1 MPDKPRQRLILF
13 LDAQNF
19 YRGARR
25 AFFSP
30 QDSSVCGQID
40 PMKLAELLCSLR
52 KQPDNTEDTIAHEVR
67 IYTGRPDA
75 TKEPKSYAAN
85 VKQCNAWAA
94 AGAKVIH
101 RSLRYPLDW
110 PLSKAQEKGIDVTL
124 AIDFVALA
132 VQGKYDVGVIASS
145 DTDLKPA
152 LEFVYSE
159 YGKLC
164 NAKVEVT
171 AWHSLNSL
179 SRLSIPGAKL
189 WCHWLDRSH
198 YDSIEDNTDYNL

>member
-1 MPDKPRQRLILF
+1 MDDKPKQRLILF

-25 AFFSP
+25 AFFSQ
-30 QDSSVCGQID
+30 QDSSVCGQVD

-52 KQPDNTEDTIAHEVR
+52 KQTEDTMVHEVR
-67 IYTGRPDA
+67 LYTGRPSA
-75 TKEPKSYAAN
+75 TREPKTYAAHM
-85 VKQCNAWAA
+85 KQCHAWAT
-94 AGAKVIH
+94 AGVNVIY
-101 RSLRYPLDW
+101 RSLRYPFDW
-110 PLSKAQEKGIDVTL
+110 PDSKAQEKGIDVTL

-132 VQGKYDVGVIASS
+132 VQGKYDVGVMASS

-171 AWHSLNSL
+171 AWQSLNSL
-179 SRLSIPGAKL
+179 SRLSIPGVNL
-189 WCHWLDRSH
+189 WCHRLDRSH